1 MLYVSTFK
9 QMKRGQENKQKN
21 HKKNAWIQ
29 LVQVI

>member
-9 QMKRGQENKQKN
+9 QMKRVQENKQ
-21 HKKNAWIQ
+21 KNAWIQ